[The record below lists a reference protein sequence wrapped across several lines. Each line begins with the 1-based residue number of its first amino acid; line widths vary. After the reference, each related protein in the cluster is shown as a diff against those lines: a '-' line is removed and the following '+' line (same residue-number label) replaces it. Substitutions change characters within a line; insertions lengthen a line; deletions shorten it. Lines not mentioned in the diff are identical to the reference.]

1 MEWERLFRSHILKRG
16 YDYYTDDK
24 VRINNIDEHRI
35 EACVEGSEAYDV
47 EIDIE
52 EGNII
57 GMECT
62 CPYAAGGNN
71 CKHMAAV
78 LYECFDDEE
87 CADDYE
93 PESDY
98 LKRFTQEKEEL
109 KEDVQHLLSKIPEEE
124 KTVLLTTLLITDAEL
139 RNSLKLKYDFNLDA
153 KQLLALRQEIDEIVN
168 ENCYRG
174 YVDWHHAFDFCC
186 SLRHF
191 LEDRVDVLID
201 KGALKPAF
209 ELTNKIFILIGSID
223 MDDSDGGSGMV
234 AEKCYSIWKNIYQQA
249 DDDVKLKIKN
259 WFFAYKEGQ
268 LLDWIEE
275 YLLEFCDTE
284 LATAE
289 EIMAAM
295 EELDLEI
302 EACGDSNDC
311 GFTYTIT
318 EGRISLIDKRIG
330 YMYRL
335 GMTKEDIDDYCEK
348 HMQFSIVR
356 IRKIEEYTEAKAYEA
371 AIDLLIKSKQLDAS
385 NKSLLT
391 MYSNKLIELYELTGK
406 HEDCFTELKFNL
418 LNCNQSD
425 VKLFKKLKSL
435 YQERKLDG
443 WDDFAELVI
452 ENNRNSH
459 VLYDILVEEQKFEQ
473 FMDKIEEY
481 TNVYILDKYLKVLS
495 KEVPDRVIQVYEV
508 YIKDSM
514 KHACDRN
521 AYRNTVKY
529 LKTMSFSD
537 KGRAKAIELAN
548 NLKAEYRRRTAM
560 LDELR
565 KIGF

>member
-78 LYECFDDEE
+78 LYECFGDEE

-93 PESDY
+93 LESDY

-109 KEDVQHLLSKIPEEE
+109 NEDVQHLLSKIPEEE
-124 KTVLLTTLLITDAEL
+124 KTALLTTLLITDAEL
-139 RNSLKLKYDFNLDA
+139 RNSLKIKYDFNLDA

-259 WFFAYKEGQ
+259 WFFSYKEGQ

-302 EACGDSNDC
+302 EARGDSNDC

-418 LNCNQSD
+418 LNCDQSD
-425 VKLFKKLKSL
+425 VKQFKKLKSL

-495 KEVPDRVIQVYEV
+495 KEVPDRVIQLYEV

-560 LDELR
+560 LDELK

>member
-78 LYECFDDEE
+78 LYECFGDEE

-109 KEDVQHLLSKIPEEE
+109 NEDVQHLLSKIPEEE
-124 KTVLLTTLLITDAEL
+124 KTALLTTLLITDAEL

-174 YVDWHHAFDFCC
+174 YVDWNHAFDFCC

-259 WFFAYKEGQ
+259 WFFSYKEGQ

-302 EACGDSNDC
+302 EARGDSNDC

-356 IRKIEEYTEAKAYEA
+356 IRKIEEYTEAKTYEA
-371 AIDLLIKSKQLDAS
+371 AIELLIKSKQLDAS

-418 LNCNQSD
+418 LNCDQSD
-425 VKLFKKLKSL
+425 VKQFKRLKSL

-495 KEVPDRVIQVYEV
+495 KEVPDRVIQLYEV

-560 LDELR
+560 LDELK